1 MANPPDPVD
10 PRSTRLAHLR
20 DETNARSLGQL
31 CYVVAAISLV
41 GTAEFLAFAA
51 GLIACPP
58 EWQKIAA
65 TATIRVAFG
74 AMAAVMAI
82 NAAAQTAVGFG
93 LVRLQSWA
101 RWTVIALT
109 LLSLTS
115 TFGLALAV
123 LFVRPAWGLL
133 ALVIGLGVH
142 ALILWPLLTPGAG
155 VVFSGAYREVVRA
168 TPEIRCRM
176 HWLLKL
182 GLGLMGLAVVGF
194 VAFLAAI
201 YFRWVDW

>member
-1 MANPPDPVD
+1 MANPTTPVD
-10 PRSTRLAHLR
+10 PRSTRLAHLG

-41 GTAEFLAFAA
+41 GTAEFAAFAA
-51 GLIACPP
+51 GRIACPP
-58 EWQKIAA
+58 EWQKIAEP
-65 TATIRVAFG
+65 ATIRLAFG
-74 AMAAVMAI
+74 AMTGVMAAH
-82 NAAAQTAVGFG
+82 AAAQAAVGFG
-93 LVRLQSWA
+93 LVRLQAWA

-123 LFVRPAWGLL
+123 LVVRPAWGLL
-133 ALVIGLGVH
+133 AMVGGVGVH
-142 ALILWPLLTPGAG
+142 ALILWPLLTSGAG
-155 VVFSGAYREVVRA
+155 VVFSTAYREVVRA

-182 GLGLMGLAVVGF
+182 GLGLMGLTVVGF
-194 VAFLAAI
+194 VVLLAAI

>member
-1 MANPPDPVD
+1 MANPTAPDD
-10 PRSTRLAHLR
+10 PRSTRLAHLG

-41 GTAEFLAFAA
+41 GTAEFLTFSA
-51 GLIACPP
+51 GLIAGPP
-58 EWQKIAA
+58 EWREVAA
-65 TATIRVAFG
+65 PGTIRVAFG

-82 NAAAQTAVGFG
+82 NAAAQAAVGFG
-93 LVRLQSWA
+93 LVRLQAWA

-133 ALVIGLGVH
+133 ALVGGVGVH
-142 ALILWPLLTPGAG
+142 ALVLWTLLTPGAG
-155 VVFSGAYREVVRA
+155 VVFSAPYREVIRA

-182 GLGLMGLAVVGF
+182 GLGLMGSAVVGF
-194 VAFLAAI
+194 IAVLAAI
-201 YFRWVDW
+201 YFRWIDW